1 MSQVDAEAGGVKE
14 DNTIKLNAIENA
26 RPVVQNINI
35 GAGMDTPTEGTS
47 IAMAFDFYHMG
58 KSTLNNVYATVSG
71 DFSLDS
77 SEMFYIGSVTAGNSV
92 IDNEPSVIPAFA
104 GTCSGVLTIHYEDSN
119 GNEKT
124 VDFDIPAT
132 EVMPVADFGGMDFGG
147 GDFGGMD
154 GYMPDEEPAKEIV
167 PKWAFITGEIA

>member
-47 IAMAFDFYHMG
+47 IAMAFDFYNMG

-124 VDFDIPAT
+124 VDFD
-132 EVMPVADFGGMDFGG
+132 
-147 GDFGGMD
+147 
-154 GYMPDEEPAKEIV
+154 V
-167 PKWAFITGEIA
+167 PKWAFITGEIALFIAAALITRAIMIKRKKAELIRKDEEENA